1 MGARCSQLGS
11 PPPDTRAPDNS
22 LQRTRSGCG
31 FRPILARLRRL
42 ARSRSAAAIDGGRM
56 LLSAST
62 RWKSA
67 YPGSVVGALAM
78 KRVANP
84 ENSPSLDARKKDWE
98 TRLRSQYPS
107 HTRSE
112 LKSLPSL
119 RPYADY
125 YRRFGKT
132 YHVQLQ
138 LDSVVFKGRAIPG
151 VAALIEA
158 MFMAEL
164 KNLLLTAGH
173 DLDSVHGQMSV
184 DVAAGSESYLTL
196 GGETR
201 ALKPGDMFIQ
211 DEEGVL
217 SSVIYGPGHRSRI
230 TSSTTRVLFTVY
242 APSGIEMVQM
252 RDHLGDLKENVLT
265 INPQAEVENLEVI
278 QAG

>member
-1 MGARCSQLGS
+1 
-11 PPPDTRAPDNS
+11 
-22 LQRTRSGCG
+22 
-31 FRPILARLRRL
+31 
-42 ARSRSAAAIDGGRM
+42 
-56 LLSAST
+56 LLSGSEK
-62 RWKSA
+62 WKA
-67 YPGSVVGALAM
+67 TYPGAMVGILVM
-78 KRVANP
+78 HGVANP
-84 ENSPSLDARKKDWE
+84 PRSPPLDARKEDLE
-98 TRLRSQYPS
+98 SLLRGRYGSLTR
-107 HTRSE
+107 TE
-112 LKSLPSL
+112 LKSLPL
-119 RPYADY
+119 LQPYVAY

-138 LDSVVFKGRAIPG
+138 LESVVFKGRAIPG

-184 DVAAGSESYLTL
+184 DVAAGSESYVTL
-196 GGETR
+196 GEETR

-242 APSGIEMVQM
+242 APPGIEVVQM